1 MKESNNINKPEWCF
15 KQILKWI
22 ELNSQIIETELAEVI
37 SEKAAKGYR
46 NIFRDFVVELC
57 RFVVRKVAQ
66 SLEEIE
72 EFPVSKGV
80 KLFSHWIDE
89 IMEFEENLEELGFV
103 AERGKEESVIEIL
116 QNEKNIPKMLE
127 MEQNISDIIQKN
139 FHTSLD
145 SLEDDWSV
153 CVLIEIKAL
162 KTRGDKISH
171 PNYRLQ
177 TVGIIQDFLHE
188 VSEKVREKFN
198 EINIWK
204 YSMNLVTIL
213 LNGISLLIENVSE
226 MQEEAFF
233 LKIASKTKSQENPS
247 QILDDVIMNLSCLRS
262 QIVQSIQSYVT
273 TLILNSANEYT
284 SLEWIQNLPPI
295 DDVISI
301 DIPKPFFHLLDN
313 VNSMMERTA
322 NINTTTRTQIL
333 LNTFGDLDKKL
344 FENMFLEKFPNS
356 NLFTNIS
363 IHLQKYLFTCVN
375 INNAFPRL
383 QDVINIFSKTEVEL
397 SLVLRDI
404 NSQDD
409 WPNNKK
415 HTKEID
421 VNKKYNILFLEQK
434 KSNSQRGPA

>member
-1 MKESNNINKPEWCF
+1 MSRCFSVIKDKIPRKPQSNSRHSQLFAQSDCPIN
-15 KQILKWI
+15 
-22 ELNSQIIETELAEVI
+22 S
-37 SEKAAKGYR
+37 
-46 NIFRDFVVELC
+46 ELC
-57 RFVVRKVAQ
+57 DYSYSYT
-66 SLEEIE
+66 SLE
-72 EFPVSKGV
+72 
-80 KLFSHWIDE
+80 WIQ
-89 IMEFEENLEELGFV
+89 NLPP
-103 AERGKEESVIEIL
+103 I
-116 QNEKNIPKMLE
+116 
-127 MEQNISDIIQKN
+127 
-139 FHTSLD
+139 
-145 SLEDDWSV
+145 
-153 CVLIEIKAL
+153 
-162 KTRGDKISH
+162 
-171 PNYRLQ
+171 
-177 TVGIIQDFLHE
+177 
-188 VSEKVREKFN
+188 
-198 EINIWK
+198 
-204 YSMNLVTIL
+204 
-213 LNGISLLIENVSE
+213 
-226 MQEEAFF
+226 
-233 LKIASKTKSQENPS
+233 
-247 QILDDVIMNLSCLRS
+247 DDVI
-262 QIVQSIQSYVT
+262 SID
-273 TLILNSANEYT
+273 IPKPFFNSANEYT

-421 VNKKYNILFLEQK
+421 VNKKYNILFLDTEEIK
-434 KSNSQRGPA
+434 FIVTQRMDQLSIIPT